1 MSEIKFYLVRGTA
14 LFGES
19 HYPER
24 RKFVKIVRA
33 LNEKQAMEYIYSFF
47 GSKNKIKR
55 HNIKIEEIREI
66 NEEEIAD
73 RRIKELAKLE
83 KIIV

>member
-14 LFGES
+14 VFGES

-24 RKFVKIVRA
+24 RKFAKIVRA
-33 LNEKQAMEYIYSFF
+33 LNEKQAVEYIYSFF

-66 NEEEIAD
+66 KEDEIPD
-73 RRIKELAKLE
+73 KRIRDLAKLE
-83 KIIV
+83 KLIV

>member
-14 LFGES
+14 VFGES

-24 RKFVKIVRA
+24 RKFAKIVRA
-33 LNEKQAMEYIYSFF
+33 LNEKQAVEYIYSFF

-66 NEEEIAD
+66 KEDEIPD
-73 RRIKELAKLE
+73 KRLRDLAKLE
-83 KIIV
+83 KLIV

>member
-24 RKFVKIVRA
+24 RKFAKIVRA
-33 LNEKQAMEYIYSFF
+33 LNEKQAAEYIYSFF

-66 NEEEIAD
+66 KEDEIPD
-73 RRIKELAKLE
+73 KRIRDLAKLE
-83 KIIV
+83 KLIM

>member
-1 MSEIKFYLVRGTA
+1 MSEIKIYVVKGTA

-33 LNEKQAMEYIYSFF
+33 MNEKQAIEYVYSYL

-55 HNIKIEEIREI
+55 YNIKIEQISEIKEDEI
-66 NEEEIAD
+66 PD
-73 RRIKELAKLE
+73 RRLRELGKID

>member
-66 NEEEIAD
+66 SEEEIAD

>member
-24 RKFVKIVRA
+24 RKFAKIVRA

-66 NEEEIAD
+66 SEEEIED

>member
-1 MSEIKFYLVRGTA
+1 MSEIKFYIVRGNA

-33 LNEKQAMEYIYSFF
+33 LNEKQAIEYIHSFF

-66 NEEEIAD
+66 SEEEITD